1 MLDIRILVFNMGRVD
16 YRRCHLAAYA
26 LECQASLHMVHG
38 DAAYQYS
45 QKMLAAVGA
54 LVEMQGIVRMMN
66 GLCSGLVFEQRGKT
80 GVIKQLDGGP
90 WKQKNMAT
98 TWWTTCRTLL
108 SHRCWRFFPYLSVKL
123 PEILLGGSLNG
134 VMLKNDI
141 FMEPGDPA
149 VGGVTGLN
157 KWQRGALQRQERFK
171 HVMHAL
177 ERLMHW
183 ARAERRSFMSKTMG
197 VTPPT
202 SKRVQ
207 QALDKDLP
215 NVDNADVN
223 GVHAMDDSDKEFEEK
238 YDEIEVRCS
247 FVRPAV
253 KRSNNVASSA
263 VGDATHLVDLLSDN
277 ILPSSSVDDAA
288 LELDAECN
296 KLPKPLA
303 ADDIASLLTGFLD
316 QPQACDAFNSEDND
330 TDTCSEDSNP
340 DRTTDPVVDGLA
352 DSTADPVVDGLVDA
366 NTMQTLAHAFMRRT
380 PGPLM
385 NSVQRTQERRA
396 FLALPHTTWIIAL
409 GKKRGVVLCVP
420 QDVYEPMWRR
430 RLVRSMADREQ
441 FIMQVGNLFCRDLF
455 SDSSLQDLRQ
465 PLASLHKECDKY
477 LWGLQKE
484 SMSYDICSVVKH
496 PPQEVF
502 VDCSVDA
509 LSQQYGRMRS
519 WLQSLKTMPY
529 GHEFHKP
536 ISFLVRVIDLSNEPS
551 GVPFTISAEAVDTSS
566 WPHRFVPKLP
576 ALASTQKYGSVLILA
591 AQTEPDL
598 LKFYQYTMATNVTE
612 IRCMG
617 IWNIVVG
624 WHFYVQNA
632 LSSESLAEAVG
643 SNLEVTRR
651 HNINGGLSMK
661 SLVWSSQLRAIGLK
675 GFGGEEGVMA
685 YALNIHFGCKGP
697 EGWHVVAKRVK
708 ANKSIAARLQRELRL
723 LSKPKWFNT
732 YLFDLINT
740 GEITLCKP
748 VPRPEMAVLA
758 RSTIHASRWQQLTNT
773 AKRQKIS
780 EEAEDQYNPQEL
792 NDNLWKQLKIT
803 RLSLPSCL
811 RPGKH
816 SR

>member
-1 MLDIRILVFNMGRVD
+1 M
-16 YRRCHLAAYA
+16 
-26 LECQASLHMVHG
+26 
-38 DAAYQYS
+38 
-45 QKMLAAVGA
+45 
-54 LVEMQGIVRMMN
+54 
-66 GLCSGLVFEQRGKT
+66 
-80 GVIKQLDGGP
+80 
-90 WKQKNMAT
+90 
-98 TWWTTCRTLL
+98 
-108 SHRCWRFFPYLSVKL
+108 KL

-141 FMEPGDPA
+141 FMEPDDPA
-149 VGGVTGLN
+149 VGGVTGWN

-238 YDEIEVRCS
+238 YHGDEIEVRCS

-455 SDSSLQDLRQ
+455 FRLI
-465 PLASLHKECDKY
+465 AS
-477 LWGLQKE
+477 G
-484 SMSYDICSVVKH
+484 
-496 PPQEVF
+496 F
-502 VDCSVDA
+502 
-509 LSQQYGRMRS
+509 
-519 WLQSLKTMPY
+519 
-529 GHEFHKP
+529 
-536 ISFLVRVIDLSNEPS
+536 
-551 GVPFTISAEAVDTSS
+551 
-566 WPHRFVPKLP
+566 
-576 ALASTQKYGSVLILA
+576 
-591 AQTEPDL
+591 
-598 LKFYQYTMATNVTE
+598 AT
-612 IRCMG
+612 
-617 IWNIVVG
+617 
-624 WHFYVQNA
+624 
-632 LSSESLAEAVG
+632 AVG
-643 SNLEVTRR
+643 VF
-651 HNINGGLSMK
+651 
-661 SLVWSSQLRAIGLK
+661 A
-675 GFGGEEGVMA
+675 
-685 YALNIHFGCKGP
+685 
-697 EGWHVVAKRVK
+697 
-708 ANKSIAARLQRELRL
+708 
-723 LSKPKWFNT
+723 
-732 YLFDLINT
+732 
-740 GEITLCKP
+740 
-748 VPRPEMAVLA
+748 
-758 RSTIHASRWQQLTNT
+758 
-773 AKRQKIS
+773 
-780 EEAEDQYNPQEL
+780 
-792 NDNLWKQLKIT
+792 
-803 RLSLPSCL
+803 
-811 RPGKH
+811 
-816 SR
+816 